1 LGRSKRFS
9 FWKGHTGNNRYGILS
24 FADLA
29 NEILIT
35 VKASNAREDLT
46 NAETGPTYSERS
58 ASVDHNSDRHR
69 RTGLITVVWQIG
81 KQYRLNLDLQR
92 EHLQDE
98 LHLKIYKD
106 LADQIIAAQLAIGK
120 VMSWLSVTEVQVASN
135 PLDVKFNNQDLVD
148 KHFESQSKLS
158 PVIQILETFEIVI
171 PRSRVFRLAF
181 SEQASECHKRLTEVL
196 PELSK
201 ILAYQMV
208 KGTTDVTIQEQVAR
222 SRDVI
227 ESYAKSTGELE
238 SYLADLQI
246 EAQNHLLSSL
256 FKRRV
261 PKRHPGDP
269 NALVISTDDEGIKKT
284 VAYFVSKSNNPQSI
298 RLEEYL
304 EPPSLEPLGKAAR
317 RGS

>member
-1 LGRSKRFS
+1 MLEKISPMLRQV
-9 FWKGHTGNNRYGILS
+9 LP
-24 FADLA
+24 
-29 NEILIT
+29 T
-35 VKASNAREDLT
+35 VKDLLPSILT
-46 NAETGPTYSERS
+46 LIGT
-58 ASVDHNSDRHR
+58 VV
-69 RTGLITVVWQIG
+69 GLITVVWQIG

-171 PRSRVFRLAF
+171 PRSRVFRPAF

-201 ILAYQMV
+201 VLAYQAV
-208 KGTTDVTIQEQVAR
+208 EGTTDVTIQEQVAR

-246 EAQNHLLSSL
+246 EAQSQLLSNL
-256 FKRRV
+256 FKRRA

-269 NALVISTDDEGIKKT
+269 NALVISTDDEGIKET

-304 EPPSLEPLGKAAR
+304 EPPSLEPLGKAAG
-317 RGS
+317 RGSQDSRGLNSHTK

>member
-1 LGRSKRFS
+1 MLEKISPMLRQA
-9 FWKGHTGNNRYGILS
+9 LP
-24 FADLA
+24 
-29 NEILIT
+29 T
-35 VKASNAREDLT
+35 VKDLLPSIIT
-46 NAETGPTYSERS
+46 LIGI
-58 ASVDHNSDRHR
+58 VV
-69 RTGLITVVWQIG
+69 GLITVVWQIG

-171 PRSRVFRLAF
+171 PRSRVFCLAF